1 MTGRNVIPAAGWP
14 NLPVNDFLSDATP
27 RIQQWGAGLK
37 SIINSKAPSTTYD
50 WRNYTQKF
58 KQPFISHEI
67 GQWCVYPNF
76 QEMKKYTGVYQAR
89 NFEIFQESLKENGLI
104 QLADS
109 FLLASGKLQTLC
121 YKADIEAA
129 LRTPDF
135 GGFQL
140 LGLNDFPG
148 QGTAL
153 VGTLDVFWE
162 GKGYVTAEEY
172 SRFCNSLVPLA
183 RIPKLVLENN
193 ETFTAAVEVANF
205 YRPLTQPKANWT
217 IRDSSGHTL
226 NQGNFNVTRL
236 DIGNCLPLG
245 NISFNLSNTHKACQ
259 LKLEVT
265 VDGHSNDWDFWV
277 YPSQKQVWDEAL
289 LLTDTLDQ
297 KAIDCLQAG
306 GKVLLSLKKGSLN
319 KTMGGEVAVGFS
331 SIFWNTAWT
340 NGQAPHTLGILCN
353 PSHPALRDFPTDY
366 YSNYQWWD
374 AMSHSDAIHLSK
386 LSKDIQPLVRVIDD
400 WVTNRSLGL
409 LFEVKVGNGKL
420 LVSGIDFHQNM
431 DNRPAARQLL
441 YSLKQ
446 YMKSECFNPVVEMS
460 PSNLERLFTK

>member
-1 MTGRNVIPAAGWP
+1 M
-14 NLPVNDFLSDATP
+14 
-27 RIQQWGAGLK
+27 Q
-37 SIINSKAPSTTYD
+37 
-50 WRNYTQKF
+50 
-58 KQPFISHEI
+58 
-67 GQWCVYPNF
+67 
-76 QEMKKYTGVYQAR
+76 KYTGVYKAR

-109 FLLASGKLQTLC
+109 FLYASGKLQTLC

-129 LRTPDF
+129 LRTPNF

-162 GKGYVTAEEY
+162 EKGYVTAKEY

-193 ETFTAAVEVANF
+193 ETFTATVEAANF
-205 YRPLTQPKANWT
+205 YRPLTQPKAEWT
-217 IRDSSGHTL
+217 ICDASGRKL
-226 NQGNFNVTRL
+226 GQGSFDVARL

-245 NISFNLSNTHKACQ
+245 NISFNLSHIHKACQ

-277 YPSQKQVWDEAL
+277 YPSQKQVWDETL

-297 KAIDCLQAG
+297 TALDRLQAG
-306 GKVLLSLKKGSLN
+306 GKVLLSLKKGSLS

-340 NGQAPHTLGILCN
+340 NGQAPHTLGILCD
-353 PSHPALRDFPTDY
+353 PAHPALRYFPTDY

-386 LSKDIQPLVRVIDD
+386 LSKDIRPLVRVIDD

-420 LVSGIDFHQNM
+420 LVSGIDFHQDM
-431 DNRPAARQLL
+431 ERRPAARQLL
-441 YSLKQ
+441 FSLKQ
-446 YMKSECFNPVVEMS
+446 YMLSDAFQPTVSLQPESILKLTQP
-460 PSNLERLFTK
+460 